1 MTKFIPPLAT
11 GLASLLLSSCAS
23 MFLKDHGFRQTPSVE
38 INGAQVKS
46 SVKAMGGKS
55 GLAISAMILA
65 AGTGTLDGPFIWRVE
80 AEGKE
85 GVHEWLRLN
94 EARVTT
100 EATKRSE
107 PFPKTYLGQHAKFKP
122 LPGDEGKTFAK
133 FQLPGKLQV
142 FPREDGKIKIH
153 LNVSIHAKGR
163 TESKWVLFEME
174 PESKWT
180 NETVFLPTEIVKSF
194 RGNPREWDW

>member
-1 MTKFIPPLAT
+1 ML
-11 GLASLLLSSCAS
+11 
-23 MFLKDHGFRQTPSVE
+23 LKDHGFRETPSVE

-55 GLAISAMILA
+55 GIAISAMVLA

-80 AEGKE
+80 AVGKE

-94 EARVTT
+94 KARVTT

-107 PFPKTYLGQHAKFKP
+107 PFPKSYLGEQAKFVP
-122 LPGDEGKTFAK
+122 IPGEEGKTFAK

-142 FPREDGKIKIH
+142 FPRDDGKIKIH
-153 LNVSIHAKGR
+153 LNVSVRANGR

-180 NETVFLPTEIVKSF
+180 NETIFLPTEIVKSI
-194 RGNPREWDW
+194 RGNPHEWDW

>member
-1 MTKFIPPLAT
+1 MIKFIAPLAA
-11 GLASLLLSSCAS
+11 GFASLLLSSCAS
-23 MFLKDHGFRQTPSVE
+23 MVMKDHGFRKTPSVE
-38 INGAQVKS
+38 INGAKVNS
-46 SVKAMGGKS
+46 AVKAMGGK
-55 GLAISAMILA
+55 GGIAFSAMIVA

-85 GVHEWLRLN
+85 GEQEWLRLN
-94 EARVTT
+94 QARVTT

-107 PFPKTYLGQHAKFKP
+107 PFPKSYLGQRSKFVP
-122 LPGDEGKTFAK
+122 IPGEEGKTFAK

-142 FPREDGKIKIH
+142 FPRDDGKIKIH
-153 LNVSIHAKGR
+153 LNVSVHAKGR
-163 TESKWVLFEME
+163 TETKWVLFEME

-180 NETVFLPTEIVKSF
+180 NETIFFPTEIVKNF